1 MRRIKT
7 FLPVLLVIAL
17 ACGLGWYLFWQAV
30 PEVDLDALLLRAELE
45 TAAGDEA
52 FPWATE
58 HGPSWGEATD
68 GVPAQ
73 QPTDGAGR
81 GEEQGPAGVPPAGEP
96 AGGSVSG
103 ERGSRPHGQPS
114 AVTVAGLREKYHR
127 QALRMER
134 RYEGALNYLL
144 LMGMEEYARHKS
156 GELKTS
162 VSVLAAKYLKAGQ
175 ALEARC
181 DAEFDVLLR
190 RLETKLKAYDLPT
203 AMVREARAQYRAR
216 KDERR
221 RELLDLARNYLDQI

>member
-1 MRRIKT
+1 MRRIKI
-7 FLPVLLVIAL
+7 FLPVFLVIAL

-30 PEVDLDALLLRAELE
+30 PAVDLDALLLRADLE

-52 FPWATE
+52 FPWEAE
-58 HGPSWGEATD
+58 HGSSWGEETD
-68 GVPAQ
+68 G
-73 QPTDGAGR
+73 GR
-81 GEEQGPAGVPPAGEP
+81 GEEQGPGGVPPAGEP

-103 ERGSRPHGQPS
+103 ERGSRPHVPPS

-127 QALRMER
+127 QALRMEQ

-190 RLETKLKAYDLPT
+190 RLETELKAYGLPT
-203 AMVREARAQYRAR
+203 AMVREARVEYRAR

-221 RELLDLARNYLDQI
+221 RELLDLARNHLDRI